1 MSNEAKTS
9 YKKEDSDFGLPQT
22 QFKPTAR
29 GRNKW
34 ISMAMIGIS
43 IVLIIGSG
51 AFYWVFYH
59 SPNVP
64 SAGKS
69 FISEETKVEVTKD
82 DIACVDDG
90 EDVKVSSPPSYFA
103 TIPEK
108 RTVQKISAPQGDYYV
123 VVGSYIDEDLASD
136 HANLLAKQGFDV
148 VLIFPTPGKHFHH
161 VAIDR
166 AASFCKAKEKTEE
179 LLAKHGKSAWI
190 MKY

>member
-29 GRNKW
+29 GRIKW
-34 ISMAMIGIS
+34 IRMAMIGI
-43 IVLIIGSG
+43 ITVLIIFLG

-64 SAGKS
+64 SAEKS
-69 FISEETKVEVTKD
+69 FISEEPKVEVTGD
-82 DIACVDDG
+82 DVACVDDG
-90 EDVKVSSPPSYFA
+90 EDVKVSSPPPYLA
-103 TIPEK
+103 TMPEK
-108 RTVQKISAPQGDYYV
+108 RTVQKTSAPQGKYYV

-148 VLIFPTPGKHFHH
+148 VLIVPTLGKHFHH

-166 AASFCKAKEKTEE
+166 VASFYKAKEKTEE
-179 LLAKHGKSAWI
+179 LLTKHGKSAWI